1 MATTSK
7 TEFMDYYFTRAERNS
22 PPRGGEEKKSF
33 KTEDTEVRHRDHR
46 EEALRRQNLGE
57 VGRSMLRPY

>member
-1 MATTSK
+1 
-7 TEFMDYYFTRAERNS
+7 MDYYFTRAERNS